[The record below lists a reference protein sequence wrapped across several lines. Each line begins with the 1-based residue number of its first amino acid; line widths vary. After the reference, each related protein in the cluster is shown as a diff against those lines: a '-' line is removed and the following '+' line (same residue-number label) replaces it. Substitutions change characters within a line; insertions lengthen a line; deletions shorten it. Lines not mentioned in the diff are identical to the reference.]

1 MTHGCGRYIV
11 GVNDADILEELVMKL
26 LEKKTSANAKRM
38 TVLLGVTLCALALLG
53 AGAIAFPIN
62 IPQDQNENIPIAA
75 RFVGRWKRTASDPP
89 TDNAYVFILEGDQLR
104 GTSRTTVYLRPA
116 PGTVGELKLFR
127 DIHSPLPNLT
137 VEGATLTWKYPI
149 ANGQPAYSRASLISE
164 DDLVVENCGKQPCSP
179 DRPAESKEI
188 LKRQK

>member
-1 MTHGCGRYIV
+1 MDVVQIV
-11 GVNDADILEELVMKL
+11 GVNDAVTLEERVMKL
-26 LEKKTSANAKRM
+26 LEKTISANAERA
-38 TVLLGVTLCALALLG
+38 TVLLCVTLCAIAALG
-53 AGAIAFPIN
+53 AAAAAYPVN
-62 IPQDQNENIPIAA
+62 ATQDDSPKVAA
-75 RFVGRWKRTASDPP
+75 AKRFVGAWKRTASDPP

-104 GTSRTTVYLRPA
+104 GTSRTPVYLRPA

-149 ANGQPAYSRASLISE
+149 ANGQPAYLRASLISE
-164 DDLVVENCGKQPCSP
+164 DELLVENCGKQPCSP
-179 DRPAESKEI
+179 DRPAESNET